1 MTEATNK
8 PMSKILSRRAALTA
22 GSATALAGIAGLLG
36 APAAN
41 AQSPSVYPK
50 LKIGMD
56 HKAVAMLADLLVFL
70 RLPSGQ
76 KTRNSKHFS
85 HAMKVSVLKHQN
97 RNYLTPDG
105 VVGPKTWASM
115 LASAANLHWGVATV
129 RRGSRTQS
137 VVFLQRALVARQRRS
152 LATDSVFGGATES
165 RVREYQRSCG
175 LVADGVVGFRTWA
188 ALRYGD

>member
-1 MTEATNK
+1 MTEFPIK
-8 PMSKILSRRAALTA
+8 PTSTLLSRRAALTA

-41 AQSPSVYPK
+41 AQSPNVYPK
-50 LKIGMD
+50 LKMGMD
-56 HKAVAMLADLLVFL
+56 HKSVATLADLLVFL
-70 RLPSGQ
+70 RLPSGL
-76 KTRNSKHFS
+76 KTRDSKYFS

-105 VVGPKTWASM
+105 VVGSKTWASM
-115 LASAANLHWGVATV
+115 LASAANLHWGITTV

-152 LATDSVFGGATES
+152 LETDGVFGGATES

-175 LVADGVVGFRTWA
+175 LVADGVVGFRTWG
-188 ALRYGD
+188 ALRYGS

>member
-1 MTEATNK
+1 MTESTNN
-8 PMSKILSRRAALTA
+8 PMSKIISRRTALTV
-22 GSATALAGIAGLLG
+22 GSATALAGVAGLLG

-50 LKIGMD
+50 LKFGMN
-56 HKAVAMLADLLVFL
+56 HKAVATLADLLVFL
-70 RLPSGQ
+70 RLPSGLSTQ
-76 KTRNSKHFS
+76 GSNYFSK
-85 HAMKVSVLKHQN
+85 AMKVSVLKHQHGH
-97 RNYLTPDG
+97 YLTPDG

-115 LASAANLHWGVATV
+115 LASAANLHWGVTTV
-129 RRGSRTQS
+129 RRGSRTRS

-152 LATDSVFGGATES
+152 LDTDGVFGRATEA
-165 RVREYQRSCG
+165 RVKEYQRSCG